1 LLLEKQLTHFKFYNT
16 ISLKTNILF
25 FFLVCFSLNTFAQEE
40 ITVQRYTAHNKGKF
54 FVSWGGN
61 RDSYTKSDVNFRG
74 KDYNFTV
81 ADMKAHDKPKGW
93 HIDYVNP
100 ANMTIPQTNFRMGYF
115 FSDHYSVSIGWD
127 HMKYVMTQNQIANV
141 TGDINLPADQP
152 GSIYNGVYNNT
163 PVDMSQGGAQEG
175 GFGKGAAPEGTAFLM
190 YEHTDGLN
198 YINTEV
204 SRHDDISK
212 LFGITN
218 TDKVQ
223 INLTEGLGAGLLYP
237 KTNATL
243 LGKERHDDFH
253 VSGYGLSAKAGIN
266 FTFFKYFYLQGELKG
281 GYINMQDIRTT
292 QSNDDKASQD
302 FFFFQRI
309 IAVGGIFRI

>member
-1 LLLEKQLTHFKFYNT
+1 MC
-16 ISLKTNILF
+16 
-25 FFLVCFSLNTFAQEE
+25 VSLNTFAQEE

-54 FVSWGGN
+54 FISWGGN

-81 ADMKAHDKPKGW
+81 SDMKAHDKPKGY

-115 FSDHYSVSIGWD
+115 FSDHYSVAIGWD

-141 TGDINLPADQP
+141 TGNINLPADQA
-152 GSIYNGVYNNT
+152 GSYYNGDYNNT
-163 PVDMSQGGAQEG
+163 PVDMSQHGAQEG
-175 GFGKGAAPEGTAFLM
+175 GIAGGTQGNPPAFLM

-212 LFGITN
+212 LFGINN

-237 KTNATL
+237 KTNTTL

-266 FTFFKYFYLQGELKG
+266 FTFFKYFYLQGELKC
-281 GYINMQDIRTT
+281 GYINMQDIKTT
-292 QSNDDKASQD
+292 RSNDDSASQD

>member
-1 LLLEKQLTHFKFYNT
+1 MKQPFLMAVLTFCVFSQYTFSQETVENPEK
-16 ISLKTNILF
+16 
-25 FFLVCFSLNTFAQEE
+25 
-40 ITVQRYTAHNKGKF
+40 YTAHNKGKF

-61 RDSYTKSDVNFRG
+61 RDSYSRSDVNFRG

-81 ADMKAHDKPKGW
+81 YDMTAHDKPKGW
-93 HIDYVNP
+93 HIDYINP
-100 ANMTIPQTNFRMGYF
+100 ARMTIPQTNFRFGYF

-127 HMKYVMTQNQIANV
+127 HMKYVMSQYQTANV
-141 TGDINLPADQP
+141 SGYINLPADQA
-152 GSIYNGVYNNT
+152 GHIYNGNYNNT

-175 GFGKGAAPEGTAFLM
+175 GYENGEIQVNGPAFLM

-198 YINTEV
+198 YVNTEV

-212 LFGITN
+212 WFGLPN

-223 INLTEGLGAGLLYP
+223 INLTGGLGVGILYP
-237 KTNATL
+237 KTNTTI

-266 FTFFKYFYLQGELKG
+266 FTFFKYFYVQGELKT
-281 GYINMQDIRTT
+281 GYIDMKDIRTT
-292 QSNDDKASQD
+292 VSNNDKASQH
-302 FFFFQRI
+302 FTFVQRI
-309 IAVGGIFRI
+309 IAVGGIFKI

>member
-1 LLLEKQLTHFKFYNT
+1 M
-16 ISLKTNILF
+16 
-25 FFLVCFSLNTFAQEE
+25 
-40 ITVQRYTAHNKGKF
+40 
-54 FVSWGGN
+54 WGGN
-61 RDSYTKSDVNFRG
+61 RESYSKSDVNFRG

-81 ADMKAHDKPKGW
+81 DNMAAHDKPKGW
-93 HIDYVNP
+93 HLDYINP
-100 ANMTIPQTNFRMGYF
+100 AKMTIPQTNLRLGYF
-115 FSDHYSVSIGWD
+115 FSDHYSVTIGVD

-141 TGDINLPADQP
+141 TGNINLPVDQA
-152 GSIYNGVYNNT
+152 GSIYNGVYNNI

-175 GFGKGAAPEGTAFLM
+175 GSEGLGTAFLM

-198 YINTEV
+198 YVNTEV
-204 SRHDDISK
+204 SRFDDISK
-212 LFGITN
+212 WFNLPNI
-218 TDKVQ
+218 DKVQ

-237 KTNATL
+237 KTNTTL

-253 VSGYGLSAKAGIN
+253 VSGYGVSAKAGIN
-266 FTFFKYFYLQGELKG
+266 VTFFKHFYVQGELKG

-292 QSNDDKASQD
+292 TSSEDKASQD

>member
-1 LLLEKQLTHFKFYNT
+1 M
-16 ISLKTNILF
+16 KTNILV
-25 FFLVCFSLNTFAQEE
+25 FFLLCFSVSTFAQEE

-61 RDSYTKSDVNFRG
+61 RESYTKSDVNFRG

-81 ADMKAHDKPKGW
+81 DNMKAHDKPKGW

-100 ANMTIPQTNFRMGYF
+100 VNMTIPQTNFRMGYF
-115 FSDHYSVSIGWD
+115 FSDHYSVSVGWD
-127 HMKYVMTQNQIANV
+127 HMKYVMTQNQTANV
-141 TGDINLPADQP
+141 NGYINLPADQA
-152 GSIYNGVYNNT
+152 GSIYNGVYNNR

-175 GFGKGAAPEGTAFLM
+175 GFGKGEIQQNGPAFLM

-218 TDKVQ
+218 TDKIQ

-237 KTNATL
+237 KTNTTL

-253 VSGYGLSAKAGIN
+253 ISGYGLSAKAGIN
-266 FTFFKYFYLQGELKG
+266 LTFFKYFYIQGELKG

-292 QSNDDKASQD
+292 TSSEDRASQD

>member
-1 LLLEKQLTHFKFYNT
+1 M
-16 ISLKTNILF
+16 KTKILF
-25 FFLVCFSLNTFAQEE
+25 FLLACVSLNTFAQEE
-40 ITVQRYTAHNKGKF
+40 IPVQKYAAHNKGKF
-54 FVSWGGN
+54 FVMWGGN
-61 RDSYTKSDVNFRG
+61 RESYSKSDVNFRG

-81 ADMKAHDKPKGW
+81 DNMSAHDKPKGW
-93 HIDYVNP
+93 HVDYVNP
-100 ANMTIPQTNFRMGYF
+100 VNMTIPQTNLRLGYF
-115 FSDHYSVSIGWD
+115 FSDHYSVTIGVD

-141 TGDINLPADQP
+141 TGNINLPADQD

-163 PVDMSQGGAQEG
+163 PVDMSQGGAVEG
-175 GFGKGAAPEGTAFLM
+175 GMPAGSTGTPFLI

-204 SRHDDISK
+204 SRFDDVSK
-212 LFGITN
+212 WFGLPNI
-218 TDKVQ
+218 DKVQ
-223 INLTEGLGAGLLYP
+223 INLTEGLGIGLLYP
-237 KTNATL
+237 KTNTTL

-253 VSGYGLSAKAGIN
+253 VSGYGVSAKAGLNI
-266 FTFFKYFYLQGELKG
+266 TFFKHFYIQGELKG

-292 QSNDDKASQD
+292 TSSEDKASQD

>member
-1 LLLEKQLTHFKFYNT
+1 MPLEKQLTHFKFYNT
-16 ISLKTNILF
+16 IALKTNILF
-25 FFLVCFSLNTFAQEE
+25 FFLLCFSLNTFAQEE
-40 ITVQRYTAHNKGKF
+40 IAVQRYTAHNKGKF

-81 ADMKAHDKPKGW
+81 NDMKAHDKPKGW

-115 FSDHYSVSIGWD
+115 FSDHYSVSVGWD

-141 TGDINLPADQP
+141 TGTINLPADQP
-152 GSIYNGVYNNT
+152 GSYYNGDYNNT
-163 PVDMSQGGAQEG
+163 PVDMSQHGAQEG
-175 GFGKGAAPEGTAFLM
+175 GIAGGTQGNPPAFLM

-237 KTNATL
+237 KTNTTL

-281 GYINMQDIRTT
+281 GYINMQDIKTT
-292 QSNDDKASQD
+292 RSNDDSASQD

>member
-1 LLLEKQLTHFKFYNT
+1 M
-16 ISLKTNILF
+16 KTNILF

-40 ITVQRYTAHNKGKF
+40 IAVERYTAHNKGKF

-61 RDSYTKSDVNFRG
+61 RESYTKSDVNFRG

-81 ADMKAHDKPKGW
+81 ANMKAHDKPKGY

-127 HMKYVMTQNQIANV
+127 HMKYVMTQNQTANV
-141 TGDINLPADQP
+141 TGNINLPADQA
-152 GSIYNGVYNNT
+152 GSFYNGDYNNT
-163 PVDMSQGGAQEG
+163 PVNMFLYGAQEG
-175 GFGKGAAPEGTAFLM
+175 GIPGGTQGNPPAFLM

-237 KTNATL
+237 KTNTTL

-253 VSGYGLSAKAGIN
+253 ISGYGLSAKAGIN

-281 GYINMQDIRTT
+281 GYINMQDIKTT
-292 QSNDDKASQD
+292 RSNDDSASQD
-302 FFFFQRI
+302 FFFLQRI

>member
-1 LLLEKQLTHFKFYNT
+1 
-16 ISLKTNILF
+16 LKTNILV
-25 FFLVCFSLNTFAQEE
+25 FFLLCFSVSTFAQEE

-61 RDSYTKSDVNFRG
+61 RESYTKSDVNFRG

-81 ADMKAHDKPKGW
+81 DNMKAHDKPKGW

-100 ANMTIPQTNFRMGYF
+100 VNMTIPQTNFRMGYF
-115 FSDHYSVSIGWD
+115 FSDHYSVSVGWD
-127 HMKYVMTQNQIANV
+127 HMKYVMTQNQTANV
-141 TGDINLPADQP
+141 NGYINLPADQA
-152 GSIYNGVYNNT
+152 GSIYNGVYNNR

-175 GFGKGAAPEGTAFLM
+175 GFGKGEIQQNGPAFLM

-218 TDKVQ
+218 TDKIQV
-223 INLTEGLGAGLLYP
+223 NLTEGLGAGLLYP
-237 KTNATL
+237 KTNTTL

-253 VSGYGLSAKAGIN
+253 ISGYGLSAKAGIN
-266 FTFFKYFYLQGELKG
+266 LTFFKYFYIQGELKG

-292 QSNDDKASQD
+292 TSSEDRASQD

>member
-1 LLLEKQLTHFKFYNT
+1 MKTKF
-16 ISLKTNILF
+16 LF
-25 FFLVCFSLNTFAQEE
+25 FILLGFSLSTFAQEE
-40 ITVQRYTAHNKGKF
+40 ISVQKYAAHNKGKF
-54 FVSWGGN
+54 FVMWGGN
-61 RDSYTKSDVNFRG
+61 RESYSKSDVNFRG

-81 ADMKAHDKPKGW
+81 DNMAAHDKPKGW
-93 HIDYVNP
+93 HLDYINP
-100 ANMTIPQTNFRMGYF
+100 AKMTIPQTNLRLGYF
-115 FSDHYSVSIGWD
+115 FSDHYSVTIGVD

-141 TGDINLPADQP
+141 TGNINLPVDQA

-175 GFGKGAAPEGTAFLM
+175 GSEGLGTAFLM

-198 YINTEV
+198 YVNTEV
-204 SRHDDISK
+204 SRFDDISK
-212 LFGITN
+212 WFNLPNI
-218 TDKVQ
+218 DKVQ

-237 KTNATL
+237 KTNTTL

-253 VSGYGLSAKAGIN
+253 VSGYGVSAKAGIN
-266 FTFFKYFYLQGELKG
+266 VTFFKHFYVQGELKG

-292 QSNDDKASQD
+292 TSSEDKASQD